1 MNDGGNTGHMGKSD
15 DGVESGDVM
24 EVEDA
29 EEPMNVNEFEV
40 SVQHGET
47 MDTAAAA
54 ADAVSA
60 VTSARRNEARQAL
73 QFSRQLIE
81 SRPTADEHLDV
92 DSIILN
98 CVHSAMTMIK
108 DKDSCRGR
116 KTSRLQLLLSLLP
129 PEYSEQPG
137 TRYV

>member
-1 MNDGGNTGHMGKSD
+1 LI
-15 DGVESGDVM
+15 
-24 EVEDA
+24 
-29 EEPMNVNEFEV
+29 
-40 SVQHGET
+40 
-47 MDTAAAA
+47 
-54 ADAVSA
+54 
-60 VTSARRNEARQAL
+60 EAR
-73 QFSRQLIE
+73 S
-81 SRPTADEHLDV
+81 TADEHLDV

-137 TRYV
+137 TRYI